1 MLGDFAEN
9 CKFVVQDEI
18 HGYHWNQNQCTS
30 HPVEI
35 YHRYNPAYQL
45 ISRSRCLIS
54 DDLEHDVYMVYEVT
68 ATTGKFVKEN
78 ISTGITLI
86 QYFSDGCAGQ
96 YNNCKHFFNQGD
108 FGVGCQWN
116 YFAISH
122 GKSPYEGVGGTAAAK
137 ASLQRS
143 MEEQIL
149 SAQ

>member
-9 CKFVVQDEI
+9 YKFVVQDEI

-45 ISRSRCLIS
+45 TSRSLCFIS

-68 ATTGKFVKEN
+68 ATTGKFYKEN
-78 ISTGITLI
+78 ISTDITLI
-86 QYFSDGCAGQ
+86 HYFSDGCAGQ
-96 YNNCKHFFNQGD
+96 YNNCKHFLNLCYHQGD

-116 YFAISH
+116 SFATSH
-122 GKSPYEGVGGTAAAK
+122 GKSPCNGVGGTAAAN

-143 MEEQIL
+143 MEE
-149 SAQ
+149 